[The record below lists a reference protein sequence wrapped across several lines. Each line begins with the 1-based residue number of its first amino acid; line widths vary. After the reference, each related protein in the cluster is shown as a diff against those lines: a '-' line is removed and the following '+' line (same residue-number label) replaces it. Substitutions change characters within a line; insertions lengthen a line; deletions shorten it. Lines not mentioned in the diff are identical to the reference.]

1 MENLYYPLLR
11 TREAELVSLSNTDL
25 ENSLPVIEIT
35 KSRTTV
41 KDRIGLIEKNID
53 KVLNVMKGKPFIVD
67 FTTDKEYTLSL
78 IHI

>member
-53 KVLNVMKGKPFIVD
+53 KVLN
-67 FTTDKEYTLSL
+67 LSL
-78 IHI
+78 IHISEPTRPY